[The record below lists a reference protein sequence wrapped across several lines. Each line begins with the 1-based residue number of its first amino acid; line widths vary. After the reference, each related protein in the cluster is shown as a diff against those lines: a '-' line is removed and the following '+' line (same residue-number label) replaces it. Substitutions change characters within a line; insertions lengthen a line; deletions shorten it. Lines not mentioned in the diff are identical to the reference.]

1 MARGPLPIL
10 LGNLPFKHPSVSSGS
25 ARHLCQAGRCMAVAR
40 TAMNRPVLLSSLLAL
55 LVTQPLGAQTPP
67 PAKAESTAGLRVPL
81 WSTAQDTAQTRL
93 RLGLE
98 MQASEGLV
106 LSGAIASR
114 FGAGS
119 AAGLLFS
126 AGEQERE
133 LILNGAWAVSPRDRL
148 LLSLGQ
154 LQQNLSFDFA
164 SGADTG
170 WLTQSN
176 WAASWRRHLGAG
188 WLRSVELTGYGART
202 RSTSFG
208 AREYTLDTA
217 DVFELWN
224 DPRRV
229 AGGELQGWQ
238 GRVRLRPWT
247 RTQLELGAG
256 RESLGFDH
264 ATGLQSNRRG
274 ATTAQWTQYL
284 DDGALWTANL
294 DNTAAGERIGVGH
307 ERPFAGG
314 RVGVDISVMRAR
326 LGLRNDTV
334 LRLSWSR
341 VLGDGMAIGGSSS
354 ASRGGLGATG
364 APLSMPSLLDDT
376 LRRPT
381 VLPRQVL
388 ARLDSTA
395 NRSRLVMIDKSGLPA
410 GSTIDTTTGAIR
422 VPLGTVVTGIAGITV
437 NGQPFR
443 NSNGAFS
450 VSGSQLIILPRSLT
464 APTTGLTDAYV
475 ITANNQAGGTTLIS
489 MSVARGSVR
498 IVSIT
503 VRAGELP
510 VPVLG
515 SFSVANKRFGD
526 DPVTLQPPS
535 SSSTGAFSYSSSNA
549 AVATVSGQTLT
560 IVGAGVTTLTAQQA
574 GTDSHQPAST
584 STTLTVAA
592 KAPSLGRF
600 EPLQRA
606 YGAASFTLTPPSSDN
621 PAPFSFSS
629 SNAAVATVAGDTVT
643 ITGAGTT
650 TITAQQ
656 AASAN
661 HEASSTSTTL
671 TVSASAPTL
680 GSLAALSRRLG
691 DPAFGLTPPSS
702 NSAGAF
708 SYSSSNPAVA
718 TVSGAT
724 VTLVGAGSTTLTA
737 TQAADGP
744 YTSGST
750 STTLTVAPALQA
762 PTLGSIAPL
771 ALQLG
776 DSNVTLPTPTS
787 NSSGS
792 FTTTSSNPAVAS
804 VSGNTLSIVG
814 AGTATLTIEQA
825 AAGAFTSGST
835 STTVTVTPR
844 TPTVGALP
852 PLSKA
857 LVEGNFSVPAPSS
870 TSSAAFTWASS
881 NPAVATVS
889 GSTVTLTG
897 VGTTTLTAT
906 QPAAGIYASAS
917 VSFPLTVSISVP
929 TLGSFTAIN
938 KAWGDAA
945 FTLSPPSSNSSGSFS
960 FSSTNPA
967 VATVSGS
974 AVTLVGAGVTTLT
987 AQQAAAGGYGPGT
1000 VSTTLTVAAVA
1011 PALGSWT
1018 VSAKTFGDAPFSV
1031 TPPSSTSSGAFTLS
1045 SSNPAVA
1052 TVSGQTVTVVGVGST
1067 TLTAQQAAAG
1077 PYTAASTTTSLV
1089 VGAAAP
1095 TLSGFGALSAT
1106 FGAAPFSLTPP
1117 SSNSAGA
1124 FSYTSSN
1131 PAVATVSGS
1140 TVTLVGV
1147 GSTVITAQQA
1157 AAGNY
1162 SAGSTTA
1169 TLSVSAASPTLGSFS
1184 VAPVTF
1190 GAAPFTL
1197 TSPSSSSAGAFSYS
1211 SSNPAVATVSGNTVT
1226 VVGAGSTTLT
1236 ANQAASGN
1244 YSAGTATATLTVQ
1257 ALAPTLSGFG
1267 NLSQTFG
1274 DAPLTLAVPTS
1285 NSAGS
1290 FSYSSSNPAV
1300 ATVSGNTLTLAGA
1313 GTAVITATQAAN
1325 GNYTA
1330 GTLSATL
1337 TVAKGTPTL
1346 GSFATLTR
1354 TFGDSPFA
1362 ITPPS
1367 SPSTGA
1373 FSYTSSNPAVATV
1386 SGGTLTIVG
1395 IGSTTLTASQA
1406 ESDNHLAASATT
1418 TLTVAAQA
1426 PTITGFSA
1434 PGKTYGNSSFALVP
1448 PTSNSAGAFTYSSSN
1463 TAVATVSGSTVTIVG
1478 AGTATLT
1485 VNQAA
1490 DGNYTAGTAT
1500 TTLSVAKATP
1510 VVGPF
1515 ADVVV
1520 NSTQYDRICLGS
1532 TQACGSLSGQLHIPY
1547 TLDLGPALNGTVN
1560 PADVW
1565 TESTIGLTVPVYGR
1579 NSVRP
1584 LDALTSSDARV
1595 ANASAG
1601 AMPLITAPIATR
1613 IAPRN
1618 LRSNITLSF
1627 PDWPNTA
1634 VPIVST
1640 ITVNRAET
1648 ANFTAA
1654 STSFT
1659 LTINPTNVGTFG
1671 VCFNGGL
1678 MLTTG
1683 GSQFCQCPA
1692 RYAGSTWCETVT
1704 NP

>member
-1 MARGPLPIL
+1 MA
-10 LGNLPFKHPSVSSGS
+10 
-25 ARHLCQAGRCMAVAR
+25 ATC
-40 TAMNRPVLLSSLLAL
+40 TAMTRPVLFSSLLAL
-55 LVTQPLGAQTPP
+55 SLAQLLAQPLAAQPTPP
-67 PAKAESTAGLRVPL
+67 ANADSNAGLRVPL
-81 WSTAQDTAQTRL
+81 WSTAQDNAQTRF

-106 LSGAIASR
+106 LSGAVASR

-119 AAGLLFS
+119 AAGVMFS

-176 WAASWRRHLGAG
+176 WAASWRRQLGAG
-188 WLRSVELTGYGART
+188 WVRSVELTGYGART

-208 AREYTLDTA
+208 AREHTVDNA

-224 DPRRV
+224 DPRRI

-238 GRVRLRPWT
+238 GRVRLRPWAK
-247 RTQLELGAG
+247 TQLELGAG
-256 RESLGFDH
+256 RENLGFDH
-264 ATGLQSNRRG
+264 ATGLQSHRRG

-284 DDGALWTANL
+284 DDGVLWTANV
-294 DNTAAGERIGVGH
+294 DNTAAGERMGLGL

-314 RVGVDISVMRAR
+314 RAGVDLSVMRAR
-326 LGLRNDTV
+326 LGLRNDTM

-341 VLGDGMAIGGSSS
+341 VLGDGSSIGGGGSTSSRS
-354 ASRGGLGATG
+354 GPGATE
-364 APLSMPSLLDDT
+364 APLSLPSLLDDT

-388 ARLDSTA
+388 ARLDNTA
-395 NRSRLVMIDKSGLPA
+395 TRSRLVMIDKAGLPA
-410 GSTIDTTTGAIR
+410 GSTIDTTSGAIR

-437 NGQPFR
+437 NGQPF
-443 NSNGAFS
+443 SNISGAFS
-450 VSGSQLIILPRSLT
+450 VSGSQLTILPRALT
-464 APTTGLTDAYV
+464 APTSGLTDAYV

-503 VRAGELP
+503 VRAGALP
-510 VPVLG
+510 MPVLG
-515 SFSVANKRFGD
+515 SFSVAKPRFGD
-526 DPVTLQPPS
+526 APLTLQPPT
-535 SSSTGAFSYSSSNA
+535 SSSTGAFSFSSSNT
-549 AVATVSGQTLT
+549 AVATVSGNTLT

-574 GTDSHQPAST
+574 GTATHQPAST
-584 STTLTVAA
+584 STTVTVAA

-606 YGAASFTLTPPSSDN
+606 YGSGSFTLSPPASDS
-621 PAPFSFSS
+621 PAPFTYSS
-629 SNAAVATVAGDTVT
+629 SNTAVATVAGDTVT
-643 ITGAGTT
+643 LVGAGTT

-661 HEASSTSTTL
+661 HEATSTSTTL

-680 GSLAALSRRLG
+680 GTLAALSRRLG
-691 DPAFGLTPPSS
+691 DAAFSLTPPSS
-702 NSAGAF
+702 NSGGAF
-708 SYSSSNPAVA
+708 SYSSSNTAVA

-724 VTLVGAGSTTLTA
+724 VTLLGAGSTTLTA

-744 YTSGST
+744 YTSAST

-776 DSNVTLPTPTS
+776 DTSVNLATPTS

-792 FTTTSSNPAVAS
+792 FTITSSNPAVAT

-814 AGTATLTIEQA
+814 AGTSTLSFEQA

-844 TPTVGALP
+844 TPTVSALP

-857 LVEGNFSVPAPSS
+857 ISEGSFTLPVPNS
-870 TSSAAFTWASS
+870 TSSSAFSWASS

-889 GSTVTLTG
+889 GNTVTLTG
-897 VGTTTLTAT
+897 VGTATLTAT
-906 QPAAGIYASAS
+906 QPAAGIYTSAS
-917 VSFPLTVSISVP
+917 TSFGLTVSTSVP
-929 TLGSFTAIN
+929 TLGSFPAIN
-938 KAWGDAA
+938 KTWGDAA
-945 FTLSPPSSNSSGSFS
+945 FTLSAPSSNSSGSFS
-960 FSSTNPA
+960 FLSTNPA
-967 VATVSGS
+967 VATISGNT
-974 AVTLVGAGVTTLT
+974 VTLVGAGVTTLT
-987 AQQAAAGGYGPGT
+987 AQQAAASGFGPGT

-1011 PALGSWT
+1011 PTLGSWN
-1018 VSAKTFGDAPFSV
+1018 VSSKTFGEAPFSV
-1031 TPPSSTSSGAFTLS
+1031 TPPSSSSSGAFTLS

-1052 TVSGQTVTVVGVGST
+1052 TVSGNTVTLVGVGST

-1077 PYTAASTTTSLV
+1077 PYTAASSSTTLV

-1095 TLSGFGALSAT
+1095 SLSGFGALSAS
-1106 FGAAPFSLTPP
+1106 FGAAPFSLSPP

-1124 FSYTSSN
+1124 FSYSSSN

-1147 GSTVITAQQA
+1147 GSTIITAQQA

-1162 SAGSTTA
+1162 SAGSITA
-1169 TLSVSAASPTLGSFS
+1169 TLSVSAAGPSLGSFS

-1190 GAAPFTL
+1190 GAAPFSL
-1197 TSPSSSSAGAFSYS
+1197 TPPSSNSAGAFSYS

-1236 ANQAASGN
+1236 ASQAASGN
-1244 YSAGTATATLTVQ
+1244 YGAGSATASFTVQ
-1257 ALAPTLSGFG
+1257 PLAPTLSGFG
-1267 NLSQTFG
+1267 NLSPTFG
-1274 DAPLTLAVPTS
+1274 DAPLTLTVPTS
-1285 NSAGS
+1285 TSAGS

-1300 ATVSGNTLTLAGA
+1300 ATVSGNTLTLVGA
-1313 GTAVITATQAAN
+1313 GSATLTATQAAN
-1325 GNYTA
+1325 GNYSAGSITA
-1330 GTLSATL
+1330 SLS
-1337 TVAKGTPTL
+1337 VAKGIPAL

-1354 TFGDSPFA
+1354 TFGDSAFSL
-1362 ITPPS
+1362 TPPNS
-1367 SPSTGA
+1367 TSTGA

-1386 SGGTLTIVG
+1386 SGGTVTIVG

-1406 ESDNHLAASATT
+1406 ESDNHLAASTTT
-1418 TLTVAAQA
+1418 TLTVTPQA

-1434 PGKTYGNSSFALVP
+1434 PGKTYGDSSFALTP
-1448 PTSNSAGAFTYSSSN
+1448 PTSNSAGAFSYSSSN

-1485 VNQAA
+1485 VSQAA

-1515 ADVVV
+1515 ADVVA
-1520 NSTQYDRICLGS
+1520 NSNQYDRICLGS
-1532 TQACGSLSGQLHIPY
+1532 NQACGSASGQLHIPY
-1547 TLDLGPALNGTVN
+1547 TLELGPALNGTTN

-1584 LDALTSSDARV
+1584 LDALTSSDSRV

-1601 AMPLITAPIATR
+1601 AMPLFTAPIATR

-1627 PDWPNTA
+1627 PDWPNAA

-1640 ITVNRAET
+1640 ITINRAET

-1671 VCFNGGL
+1671 VCYNGGL
-1678 MLTTG
+1678 MLING
-1683 GSQFCQCPA
+1683 GSQYCQCPA